1 MEEKR
6 NAYEIL
12 ETSRDAVITIGGIS
26 KEAKEA
32 NQNDFLVHKRDDT
45 LLKLERYKTPLIE
58 QLREIEENKN
68 LGEMQDLKLELDL
81 RKKIKEIEDEI
92 RLVRSAYLEIKDQ
105 KSRQAY
111 DDYMD
116 FSIKMQDSK
125 SKIDRN
131 LTENAYQI
139 LHMKNRCD
147 DTKRD
152 SRKIDNDLLNIK
164 NFAVKEK
171 KKEIKKLQAELASLE
186 GKRNAESYRKK
197 SRIDGD
203 IVRLEREIERV
214 ESAYAKVATKELR
227 KAYNVELKQQEDQV
241 KERIRQSE
249 LRRKYKILKSNN
261 PKIMRLANSTSV
273 RLIKY
278 TSFDISEKEK
288 IKQEKDK
295 KRKLSVT
302 LVREDGTPVTV
313 ERIGELTYQNAFNQ
327 VAKIDAYRIT
337 RTVDGEKKW
346 DVRYTN
352 LNMVDLSRNPK
363 TGELQN
369 EEYHDF
375 VANVFLSEDSIEG
388 TGYNDGY
395 LGQALMDKDGN
406 YFQEFRNIEELVAVM
421 KFNERMKENTKKGKT
436 PESIEGDLYEK

>member
-1 MEEKR
+1 MIERNDIMEDKR
-6 NAYEIL
+6 NAYQIL
-12 ETSRDAVITIGGIS
+12 GTSRDAVITIGGTS
-26 KEAKEA
+26 KEGKEA

-45 LLKLERYKTPLIE
+45 LHKLERDKAPLIE

-105 KSRQAY
+105 KSRQVY

-116 FSIKMQDSK
+116 FSIKMQDPK

-139 LHMKNRCD
+139 LHMENRCD

-152 SRKIDNDLLNIK
+152 SIRIDNDLLSFK
-164 NFAVKEK
+164 NFAINEK
-171 KKEIKKLQAELASLE
+171 KKEIKELQAELASLE
-186 GKRNAESYRKK
+186 GKKDAESYRKK

-203 IVRLEREIERV
+203 IVRLEGEIERV

-227 KAYNVELKQQEDQV
+227 KAYNVELKKREDQV

-249 LRRKYKILKSNN
+249 LRKKYSIAQSYNPNSIQQVGYKSLEITE
-261 PKIMRLANSTSV
+261 KERIEQ
-273 RLIKY
+273 
-278 TSFDISEKEK
+278 EKEK
-288 IKQEKDK
+288 
-295 KRKLSVT
+295 KRNLSVV
-302 LVREDGTPVTV
+302 LVREDGTAVTV
-313 ERIGELTYQNAFNQ
+313 ERIGMLGYKNSNRMTGML
-327 VAKIDAYRIT
+327 DAYRIT
-337 RTVDGEKKW
+337 RTVNGEKKW

-352 LNMVDLSRNPK
+352 LNMIDLSRNPK

-369 EEYHDF
+369 EEYYDF

-388 TGYNDGY
+388 TKYNEGY
-395 LGQALMDKDGN
+395 LGEVLKDKDGN
-406 YFQEFRNIEELVAVM
+406 YFHDLTNKDELSAVM
-421 KFNERMKENTKKGKT
+421 KFNEITKENEKK
-436 PESIEGDLYEK
+436 ESKEGEEHE